1 MLKQGAVMTFMD
13 EAVYSDETRQLRFLP
28 AGWDTLIYVPSIAL
42 GPLTRRHLIG
52 LDYFQERNYYLA
64 AALKEPY
71 AQIIFVLSRA
81 MEDELLDAHLDLLRR
96 ALMLSRAAL
105 ARLHVLKVEQPP
117 ELSLSAAL
125 LADKRGLDRLTSL
138 LDGRRGG

>member
-1 MLKQGAVMTFMD
+1 MTFTE
-13 EAVYSDETRQLRFLP
+13 EALYSDECAGVSRHRAAESGQLRFVP

-64 AALKEPY
+64 AALKESN

-81 MEDELLDAHLDLLRR
+81 MQDELLDAHLDLLRR
-96 ALMLSRAAL
+96 ALILSPAAL
-105 ARLHVLKVEQPP
+105 TRLHVLKVEQPP
-117 ELSLSAAL
+117 ELSLSAASPG
-125 LADKRGLDRLTSL
+125 KSRCRIIN
-138 LDGRRGG
+138 RF